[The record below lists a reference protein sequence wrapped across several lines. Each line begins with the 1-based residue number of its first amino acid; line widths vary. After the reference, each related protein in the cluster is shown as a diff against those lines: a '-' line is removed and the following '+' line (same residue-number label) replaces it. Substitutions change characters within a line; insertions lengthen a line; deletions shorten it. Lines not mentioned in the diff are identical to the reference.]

1 MKKEFINFVHWFIF
15 VFIGFTVLLVI
26 NGIEVYD
33 KDHRTIL
40 GNSEPYSIDGGLP
53 DAVLDNENDES
64 DDRPTRIRIIS
75 LYKLHGGAGGMIR
88 EVSAYNSLPEQTDDS
103 PCISADGTDI
113 CRRHKNGEC
122 IVATNAY
129 PLKTRLRID
138 KIGDCTVADRTHARY
153 ADRVDLF
160 MDKDIEGAVNFGVQ
174 KLTIIEIQDHT

>member
-1 MKKEFINFVHWFIF
+1 MKREFIDFVHWFIF

-26 NGIEVYD
+26 NGVELYD

-40 GNSEPYSIDGGLP
+40 GNSGSYRVDDNLP
-53 DAVLDNENDES
+53 NTVLDDETGKSS
-64 DDRPTRIRIIS
+64 DKPTRVRIFP
-75 LYKLHGGAGGMIR
+75 LLTLHGSARGMIR
-88 EVSAYNSLPEQTDDS
+88 EVSAYNSVPDQTDGS

-138 KIGDCTVADRTHARY
+138 KIGDCTVADRTHERH

-160 MDKDIEGAVNFGVQ
+160 MDKDIEGALNFGVQ